1 MRNVCGSEFQTDG
14 DENWKAHVQKSV
26 LTNGWS
32 GSWIAGACT
41 YLLHL
46 LQTRE
51 LWGLRIR
58 LSLGSIPGPRGQVP
72 KMRSRQTLISM
83 CPKCSRC
90 FRFFGHIC
98 RADPSQDHSRALYA
112 STTGLPKHWRR
123 RPGRPQQ
130 SWLRTIENDYTAIQ
144 SGSGDSSTACAEH
157 NSRADTRGNS
167 YVTEKLRMMTMKRS
181 ARYVHLCMQYC
192 AVVP

>member
-112 STTGLPKHWRR
+112 STLVCPSTGGEDPAGRNSPGYQLSRMII
-123 RPGRPQQ
+123 RPLNLGLATAQQ
-130 SWLRTIENDYTAIQ
+130 RVQNITVGQTLVETATSLKS
-144 SGSGDSSTACAEH
+144 SG
-157 NSRADTRGNS
+157 
-167 YVTEKLRMMTMKRS
+167 
-181 ARYVHLCMQYC
+181 
-192 AVVP
+192 